1 MNLKEMNVFSFL
13 KGILCVQCNV
23 SARSD
28 VYLADAVGGEASS
41 L

>member
-1 MNLKEMNVFSFL
+1 MNLKEMNVFHSS
-13 KGILCVQCNV
+13 KVLCVFNV